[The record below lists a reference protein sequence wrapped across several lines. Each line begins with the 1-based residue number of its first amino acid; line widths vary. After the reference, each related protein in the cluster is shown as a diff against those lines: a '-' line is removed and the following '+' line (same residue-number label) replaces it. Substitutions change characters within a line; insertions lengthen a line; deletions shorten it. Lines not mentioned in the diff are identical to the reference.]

1 MLVSAARGPFPHAA
15 VGGAPAQRQL
25 LRPRLMAMT
34 SSRAPRPTP
43 PIRARRPFDLELLKV
58 AFVTVV
64 MFCLAMG
71 LCIAVL
77 IGVRELP

>member
-1 MLVSAARGPFPHAA
+1 MLVSARGPLPHAA
-15 VGGAPAQRQL
+15 AGGAPAQRQP

-34 SSRAPRPTP
+34 SSRVPRPTP
-43 PIRARRPFDLELLKV
+43 PIRPRRPIDLELLKV
-58 AFVTVV
+58 ALVTVV